1 MSTPQYV
8 RRFDRVTRALN
19 ELSLHAGGL
28 PIAALAEHVGTDAA
42 TLRAELRAYFRADV
56 DPAFS
61 PNAIRQTGIRFHDAD
76 GADVEPA
83 EAEFVSASPRPTE
96 EIGADYVT
104 VGELAR
110 IYRAGQDLLAVEPS
124 NAALEGALNA
134 LTATVLAGLGTGGS
148 GRTTWLSDL
157 VASVGDA
164 LRSRRRMSLTYAR
177 AWQPGVRTH
186 VVEPYRLVKTRRG
199 WELDAGFVENDAFG
213 GRVGTFL
220 LSGVRSATVLA
231 AGFDRPAGV
240 DDLIAANR
248 RTTAVD
254 LVTPQDSRWAVDR
267 FSESVEVLGADED
280 MIRMRAHLLPPVEAR
295 LGLLL
300 LVAGPDTWVNTPTA
314 LRDAGTALARDL
326 LAHYTD

>member
-8 RRFDRVTRALN
+8 RRFGRVTRALN

-28 PIAALAEHVGTDAA
+28 PIAVLAETVGTDAA

-61 PNAIRQTGIRFHDAD
+61 PNAIRQTTIRFHDAD
-76 GADVEPA
+76 GVDVEPA

-96 EIGADYVT
+96 EVGADYVT

-110 IYRAGQDLLAVEPS
+110 IYRAGHDLLAVEPA
-124 NAALEGALNA
+124 NAALEGALQA
-134 LTATVLAGLGTGGS
+134 LTATVLAGLGTERS
-148 GRTTWLSDL
+148 TWLADRA
-157 VASVGDA
+157 ASIGEA
-164 LRSRRRMSLTYAR
+164 LRSRRRVELTYAR

-199 WELDAGFVENDAFG
+199 WELDAGFVEDDAFT

-220 LSGVRSATVLA
+220 LSGVRAATVLPST
-231 AGFDRPAGV
+231 FDRPPDV
-240 DDLIAANR
+240 DARIAANR
-248 RTTAVD
+248 RTTMVD
-254 LVTPQDSRWAVDR
+254 LVAPQGSRWVVER
-267 FSESVEVLGADED
+267 FAESVEVLGEDED
-280 MIRMRAHLLPPVEAR
+280 MIRMRAHLLPPVDHR

-300 LVAGPDTWVNTPTA
+300 LVAGPDTWVNTPTH

-326 LAHYTD
+326 LAHYEG

>member
-28 PIAALAEHVGTDAA
+28 PIAALAEHVGTDAE

-61 PNAIRQTGIRFHDAD
+61 PNAIRQTSVRFHDAD

-83 EAEFVSASPRPTE
+83 VAEFVSASPRPTE

-110 IYRAGQDLLAVEPS
+110 IYRAGQDLLAVEPL

-134 LTATVLAGLGTGGS
+134 LTATVLAGLGS
-148 GRTTWLSDL
+148 SRSTWLAGL
-157 VASVGDA
+157 AASVGDA
-164 LRSRRRMSLTYAR
+164 LRSRRRMELTYAR

-186 VVEPYRLVKTRRG
+186 VVEPYRLVRTRRG
-199 WELDAGFVENDAFG
+199 WELDAGFVEDDVFD

-220 LSGVRSATVLA
+220 LSGVRTATVLDA
-231 AGFDRPAGV
+231 TFDRPAHV
-240 DDLIAANR
+240 DELIAANR
-248 RTTAVD
+248 RTTVVD
-254 LVTPQDSRWAVDR
+254 LVAPQDSRWVVDR

-280 MIRMRAHLLPPVEAR
+280 MIRMRAHLLPPVEQR

-314 LRDAGTALARDL
+314 LRDAGTDLARDL

>member
-19 ELSLHAGGL
+19 ELSMHAGGL
-28 PIAALAEHVGTDAA
+28 PIATLADQLGTDAE

-61 PNAIRQTGIRFHDAD
+61 PHAIRQTSIRFHDAD
-76 GADVEPA
+76 GADTEPA
-83 EAEFVSASPRPTE
+83 VAEFVSASPRPTE
-96 EIGADYVT
+96 EVGADYVT

-110 IYRAGQDLLAVEPS
+110 IYRAGQDLLAVEPA

-134 LTATVLAGLGTGGS
+134 LTATVLAGLGAS
-148 GRTTWLSDL
+148 RSTWLAGL
-157 VASVGDA
+157 AASVGEA
-164 LRSRRRMSLTYAR
+164 LRSRRRMELTYAR

-186 VVEPYRLVKTRRG
+186 VVEPYRLVRTRRG
-199 WELDAGFVENDAFG
+199 WELDAGFVEDDAFD

-220 LSGVRSATVLA
+220 LSGVRSAMVLE
-231 AGFDRPAGV
+231 AGFDRPA
-240 DDLIAANR
+240 DADQLIAANR

-254 LVTPQDSRWAVDR
+254 LVTPQDSRWVVDR

-280 MIRMRAHLLPPVEAR
+280 MIRMRAHLLPPVEPR

-300 LVAGPDTWVNTPTA
+300 LVAGPDTWVNTPTN
-314 LRDAGTALARDL
+314 LRDAGIDLARDL
-326 LAHYTD
+326 LAHYAD